1 MHLKTQFLKLFHS
14 NSYMCNFFFQDLGL
28 ANNAAKDTNS
38 AVNLGQQ
45 ALEIYTKM
53 TQKGYGGKDFSVI
66 FKILQEMS
74 GPEVE
79 KKKKEFFDQWKKKII
94 PCCVWISLCL
104 VHITAWVCRYLFLVW
119 KSILRNILKIQMFF
133 QFLEKAGICNF
144 LQDGNTFTIADL

>member
-1 MHLKTQFLKLFHS
+1 
-14 NSYMCNFFFQDLGL
+14 MCNFFLQDLGL

-79 KKKKEFFDQWKKKII
+79 KKKKEFFDQWKKNHSLL
-94 PCCVWISLCL
+94 CVN
-104 VHITAWVCRYLFLVW
+104 ITM
-119 KSILRNILKIQMFF
+119 S
-133 QFLEKAGICNF
+133 
-144 LQDGNTFTIADL
+144 